1 MKLLGQSDEEI
12 KEQQESGN
20 YKTLPE
26 EELYADPK
34 KTNLI
39 VSAVLIVVFFFL
51 RFLNERADYRAELEK
66 KK

>member
-1 MKLLGQSDEEI
+1 
-12 KEQQESGN
+12 
-20 YKTLPE
+20 LPE